1 MNLALYKREMK
12 GSLKILIIFGSII
25 TLYVSVII
33 SMYDKEMMA
42 MLDQFAK
49 AMPELMAAMGMK
61 TGETSLLGFMISYLY
76 GFILLVFPM
85 VFSILRGNGLIA
97 KYVDNGSMYSLLS
110 SPVKREKIV
119 LTQVLVLVSGIFIL
133 VFYSTLLEIIIS
145 SIMYPHE
152 LCIPDLLRVNL
163 GLLFLQLF
171 IGGICFLASCL
182 FQDTKYSIALGAGLP
197 AFMYVLQM
205 LANVGG
211 NAEVVKYF
219 TFFSLFNANDL
230 LINKVGAIVGII
242 VLLIGSII
250 LYTVSSI
257 IFVKKDL
264 SI

>member
-257 IFVKKDL
+257 IFVKLDL

>member
-1 MNLALYKREMK
+1 
-12 GSLKILIIFGSII
+12 
-25 TLYVSVII
+25 
-33 SMYDKEMMA
+33 
-42 MLDQFAK
+42 
-49 AMPELMAAMGMK
+49 MK

-85 VFSILRGNGLIA
+85 IFSILRGNGLIA

-119 LTQVLVLVSGIFIL
+119 LTQVLVLVSGILIL

-145 SIMYPHE
+145 SIMFPHE
-152 LCIPDLLRVNL
+152 LCIPDLLKVNL

-219 TFFSLFNANDL
+219 TFFSLYNANDL

>member
-1 MNLALYKREMK
+1 M
-12 GSLKILIIFGSII
+12 
-25 TLYVSVII
+25 
-33 SMYDKEMMA
+33 
-42 MLDQFAK
+42 
-49 AMPELMAAMGMK
+49 
-61 TGETSLLGFMISYLY
+61 
-76 GFILLVFPM
+76 
-85 VFSILRGNGLIA
+85 
-97 KYVDNGSMYSLLS
+97 
-110 SPVKREKIV
+110 
-119 LTQVLVLVSGIFIL
+119 
-133 VFYSTLLEIIIS
+133 
-145 SIMYPHE
+145 
-152 LCIPDLLRVNL
+152 
-163 GLLFLQLF
+163 
-171 IGGICFLASCL
+171 ASCL

-250 LYTVSSI
+250 LYSVSSI

>member
-1 MNLALYKREMK
+1 MNLTLCKREMK

-42 MLDQFAK
+42 MLDQFAQ

-85 VFSILRGNGLIA
+85 IFSILRGNGLIA
-97 KYVDNGSMYSLLS
+97 KYVDNGSMYSLIS
-110 SPVKREKIV
+110 SPVKRKKIV

-145 SIMYPHE
+145 SIMFPHE
-152 LCIPDLLRVNL
+152 LCIPDLLKVNL

-230 LINKVGAIVGII
+230 LINKAGAIVVII